1 MTEREQASTQE
12 AIPEV
17 PRQNLQGNGVW
28 YFVEHRDA
36 KVDESSF
43 RLAVEAQTLA
53 KKLGAATTAVIL
65 GSDIGSLAGSLE
77 PYGTDRAL
85 LVQDPHLE
93 AYAGEAYAEVLA
105 QLVKAETPSIVIMAA
120 STAGNDL
127 APRLAARIVAPLVS
141 LYTEIEIDRERNI
154 TVRKAIHG
162 GNAQALLLPRTS
174 PLIATIDTTILSEP
188 KPKQGS
194 TIEVVQAAVRVDPK
208 SSLTKL
214 IDYLRADPCAV
225 CVSEAEIVL
234 GVGKG
239 LGCAENIHAVQDL
252 AQVLGA
258 SIGGSRR
265 ATDERWIDDERR
277 IGLTGKTIGPRLYML
292 CGISGA
298 FHHTLSI
305 KEARFKVVINT
316 DVNAPISKMADLM
329 VVGDMQEIIPELTRQ
344 LRETLRPNR

>member
-1 MTEREQASTQE
+1 MTEHEQASAE
-12 AIPEV
+12 EGIAEV
-17 PRQNLQGNGVW
+17 PRQNLQGSGVW

-43 RLAVEAQTLA
+43 RLAAEAQALA
-53 KKLGAATTAVIL
+53 RKLGAASTAVIL
-65 GSDIGSLAGSLE
+65 GSEIGNLAASLE

-85 LVQDPHLE
+85 LVQEPHLE

-105 QLVKAETPSIVIMAA
+105 QLVSAEAPTIVLMAA

-127 APRLAARIVAPLVS
+127 APRLAARIVGSLVS
-141 LYTEIEIDRERNI
+141 LYTEIEIDHEQNI
-154 TVRKAIHG
+154 AVRKAIHG
-162 GNAQALLLPRTS
+162 GNAQATLLPRRS
-174 PLIATIDTTILSEP
+174 PLVATIDTQILSEP
-188 KPKQGS
+188 KPKQGT
-194 TIEVVQAAVRVDPK
+194 TIEVIHAAVRVDPK

-214 IDYLRADPCAV
+214 IDYVRADPCAV

-277 IGLTGKTIGPRLYML
+277 IGLTGKTIAPRLYML

-329 VVGDMQEIIPELTRQ
+329 VIGNMQEIIPELTRQ
-344 LRETLRPNR
+344 LRETLRSNR